1 MNKNGIM
8 YFRSKLVG
16 AIITLI
22 CLCSCSERYIFEGE
36 GDCGVYH
43 CIRFKYDYNMKF
55 ANAFANEVNSLSLY
69 MFDDNNILVQKID
82 VDDKA
87 VLSSDTFNIVL
98 EPAPGNY
105 QLLALGGM
113 QDETS
118 FKLIADTKIGE
129 TTLEEMQ
136 VKMHREYDD
145 NGNAFVEDDLL
156 PLYHGTMP
164 LTVTEEEGTY
174 TSNISLTK
182 NTNVVRI
189 MLQELSDDEVDA
201 DNFIFEITDESGLY
215 AWDNSRLEDEN
226 ITFKPWSVT
235 TGTADV
241 DDCTRSST
249 PVSVALAE
257 HTIGRMKVGSS
268 PILTVRERDNG
279 DTLIRIPVADYAL
292 LVKGNYN
299 SDMSDQEYLDR
310 QDEYT
315 MTFFLNRG
323 EWLSSVIYINSW
335 MVVIND
341 EDI

>member
-118 FKLIADTKIGE
+118 FKLIADAKIGE

-136 VKMHREYDD
+136 VKSK
-145 NGNAFVEDDLL
+145 LL
-156 PLYHGTMP
+156 EHVAYRILRTIKSKWSEVSHGE
-164 LTVTEEEGTY
+164 V
-174 TSNISLTK
+174 SITK
-182 NTNVVRI
+182 
-189 MLQELSDDEVDA
+189 LSPPIDKFSGKASVKI
-201 DNFIFEITDESGLY
+201 IF
-215 AWDNSRLEDEN
+215 
-226 ITFKPWSVT
+226 
-235 TGTADV
+235 
-241 DDCTRSST
+241 
-249 PVSVALAE
+249 
-257 HTIGRMKVGSS
+257 
-268 PILTVRERDNG
+268 
-279 DTLIRIPVADYAL
+279 
-292 LVKGNYN
+292 
-299 SDMSDQEYLDR
+299 
-310 QDEYT
+310 
-315 MTFFLNRG
+315 
-323 EWLSSVIYINSW
+323 
-335 MVVIND
+335 
-341 EDI
+341 